1 MAFYDMQG
9 QKIREAEADALPAGF
24 HVTSLYPQADGT
36 MWAVDDSKTAAE
48 VQKLLRLDEN
58 GRVMEEYAMNEN
70 MGASAFQEAFMRVGG
85 TVALLNRHKTSRD
98 EQTSAT
104 HCGLMVLRN
113 GRMEEVY
120 VRGMDWS
127 NLDFSRPKAAA
138 FSPESRK
145 VFIFQL
151 GGQDYIA
158 ETGGFTPVRSQWA
171 IVELPE

>member
-1 MAFYDMQG
+1 
-9 QKIREAEADALPAGF
+9 
-24 HVTSLYPQADGT
+24 
-36 MWAVDDSKTAAE
+36 
-48 VQKLLRLDEN
+48 
-58 GRVMEEYAMNEN
+58 MNEN

-158 ETGGFTPVRSQWA
+158 ETGGLTPVLSQWA